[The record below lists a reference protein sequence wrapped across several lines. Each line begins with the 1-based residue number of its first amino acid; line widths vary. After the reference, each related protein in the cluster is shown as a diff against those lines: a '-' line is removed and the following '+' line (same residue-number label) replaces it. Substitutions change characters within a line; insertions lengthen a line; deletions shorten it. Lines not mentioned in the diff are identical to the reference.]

1 MTPGPAPARDA
12 IVEEP
17 SGPLTGGRW
26 RTTLGL
32 FAGIIVFALALF
44 ALRDA
49 LASYNFREVRSSL
62 AAIPG
67 GLLLRAVAFTIAGYG
82 ALIVYDVLALRYVER
97 TLPTH
102 RVAFV
107 GFIAYAFSNALGFPM
122 ILGGGVRYR
131 FYNAWGL
138 SSADIALTVGFNGV
152 TFWLGVIAVAGA
164 AFLFEPAASP
174 ALFGIRMPSLY
185 PLGVLLLVTVAAY
198 LVAAA
203 FVRAPLRLGDWEF
216 SLPSPGLALAQLA
229 VSCVDWVLAGAVLY
243 VLLPGHTPGL
253 TFVVFLGPFLL
264 AQIAGLLSHVPAGI
278 GVFDA
283 LFVTLMNEYLAPAS
297 LIGVLIVYRAIYY
310 LLPLAVA
317 LAMLGVHEV
326 TRGSTRFARYA
337 RVAGTWVPG
346 VAPTLFSLTTFIGGA
361 ILLVSGAAPPMG
373 RRLRFLAD
381 FVPLAAIEASHFI
394 GSLTGAALL
403 ILAWGLGRRLDA
415 AYWATLIALV
425 VGIAASLLKGFDYEE
440 ATVLAIILVTLL
452 PARRHFYRRASLTGE
467 FFSPVW
473 ISMTLVVVGTTIWL
487 GSFAFK
493 HVDYSSDLWWHFA
506 LRGDAPRALRATVGA
521 VAVLFLA
528 AVQRLLRPHAAEPD
542 APDEPTLDR
551 VRDIVAGSPDTS
563 SHLALLGDKSILFAE
578 SGKAF
583 VMYAAEGRSYVAMG
597 DPIGPPRDR
606 QELAWQFRMLADR
619 HGSATVFYQVRMHNL
634 PLYLDLGLSL
644 LKLGEEARVALPAF
658 SLDGGSRKGLRRVV
672 KSVDK
677 EGATFEVLPAAMTP
691 ALLPTFRAISDDW
704 LAAKR
709 TREKK
714 FSLGFFS
721 ERYLHDAPM
730 AVVRRDGEIVAFANL
745 WEGANREE
753 LSVDLMRY
761 SRAAPEGVMEYLFI
775 QLMLWG
781 RDQGYAHFNLGMAP
795 LSGLE
800 NRQLAPIWHR
810 MGALLYRHAENFYN
824 FQGLRTYK
832 QKFDPVWEPRY
843 LASPGGLQ
851 LPRILTNVASLV
863 SGGLRGVIAK

>member
-1 MTPGPAPARDA
+1 VTADPAAPGGATVAAPH
-12 IVEEP
+12 
-17 SGPLTGGRW
+17 GPRPHGGW
-26 RTTLGL
+26 RTRLGL
-32 FAGIIVFALALF
+32 LAGIAVFAVALL

-49 LASYNFREVRSSL
+49 LAAYNFRDVRSSIAAVPGRVLL
-62 AAIPG
+62 AAM
-67 GLLLRAVAFTIAGYG
+67 LCTLASYG
-82 ALIVYDVLALRYVER
+82 ALVLYDSLALRYVR
-97 TLPTH
+97 RDLAGH

-107 GFIAYAFSNALGFPM
+107 SFIAYAFSNALGFPL

-138 SSADIALTVGFNGV
+138 SSAEIALTVAFNAV
-152 TFWLGVIAVAGA
+152 TFWLGVIAVTGA

-174 ALFGIRMPSLY
+174 ALFGVRMSSLQ
-185 PLGVLLLVTVAAY
+185 PVGVLLLLGAGAY
-198 LVAAA
+198 LLAAT
-203 FVRAPLRLGDWEF
+203 FLRRPLRLRDWEF
-216 SLPSPGLALAQLA
+216 TLPTPGLALAQLA

-243 VLLPGHTPGL
+243 VLLPPDTPGL
-253 TFVVFLGPFLL
+253 TFAVFLGPFLL
-264 AQIAGLLSHVPAGI
+264 AQIVGLLSHVPAGI

-283 LFVTLMNEYLAPAS
+283 LFVTLMSGYVAPAV
-297 LIGVLIVYRAIYY
+297 LIGVLIAYRAIYY
-310 LLPLAVA
+310 LLPLAAA
-317 LAMLGVHEV
+317 LMLLGVHEV
-326 TRGSTRFARYA
+326 TRGSTRFARAA
-337 RVAGTWVPG
+337 RAAGTWVPG

-361 ILLVSGAAPPMG
+361 ILLVSGAAPAMSG
-373 RRLRFLAD
+373 RLRLLAGI
-381 FVPLAAIEASHFI
+381 VPLAAIEASHFI

-403 ILAWGLGRRLDA
+403 VLAWGLGRRLDA
-415 AYWATLIALV
+415 AYWATLAALV
-425 VGIAASLLKGFDYEE
+425 VGIVASLLKGFDYEE
-440 ATVLAIILVTLL
+440 ATVLAIILLTLL
-452 PARRHFYRRASLTGE
+452 PARRHFYRRASFTAE

-473 ISMTLVVVGTTIWL
+473 ISMTLAVIGTTIWL
-487 GSFAFK
+487 GTFAFK
-493 HVDYSSDLWWHFA
+493 HVDYSADLWWRFA

-521 VAVLFLA
+521 MVVLLLA
-528 AVQRLLRPHAAEPD
+528 AVQRLMRPAAAEPEEPDD
-542 APDEPTLDR
+542 ATLAR
-551 VRDIVAGSPDTS
+551 VRGIVASSPDTS
-563 SHLALLGDKSILFAE
+563 SHLALLGDKSILFSE
-578 SGKAF
+578 SGNAF

-597 DPIGPPRDR
+597 DPVGPPRER
-606 QELAWQFRMLADR
+606 QELSWQFRTLADH
-619 HGSATVFYQVRMHNL
+619 HGAATVFYQVRMHNL

-644 LKLGEEARVALPAF
+644 LKLGEEARVALPSF
-658 SLDGGSRKGLRRVV
+658 SLDGGGRKGLRRVV
-672 KSVDK
+672 KNLDK
-677 EGATFEVLPAAMTP
+677 EGAGFEVLPASMTP
-691 ALLPTFRAISDDW
+691 GLLPTLRAISDDW

-714 FSLGFFS
+714 FSLGFFN
-721 ERYLHDAPM
+721 ERYLRDAPI

-745 WEGANREE
+745 WEGANRDE

-781 RDQGYAHFNLGMAP
+781 RAEGYAHFNLGMAP

-824 FQGLRTYK
+824 FQGLRAYK

-863 SGGLRGVIAK
+863 SGGLRGVVAK

>member
-1 MTPGPAPARDA
+1 M
-12 IVEEP
+12 
-17 SGPLTGGRW
+17 
-26 RTTLGL
+26 
-32 FAGIIVFALALF
+32 
-44 ALRDA
+44 
-49 LASYNFREVRSSL
+49 
-62 AAIPG
+62 
-67 GLLLRAVAFTIAGYG
+67 LLLLAVG
-82 ALIVYDVLALRYVER
+82 
-97 TLPTH
+97 
-102 RVAFV
+102 
-107 GFIAYAFSNALGFPM
+107 
-122 ILGGGVRYR
+122 
-131 FYNAWGL
+131 
-138 SSADIALTVGFNGV
+138 
-152 TFWLGVIAVAGA
+152 
-164 AFLFEPAASP
+164 
-174 ALFGIRMPSLY
+174 
-185 PLGVLLLVTVAAY
+185 AY
-198 LVAAA
+198 LFAAA

-216 SLPSPGLALAQLA
+216 SLPTPGLALAQVA

-243 VLLPGHTPGL
+243 ALLPLHAPGL
-253 TFVVFLGPFLL
+253 TFTVFLGPFLL
-264 AQIAGLLSHVPAGI
+264 AQIVGLISHVPAGV

-283 LFVTLMNEYLAPAS
+283 LFVTLMSEYLAPGS
-297 LIGVLIVYRAIYY
+297 LVGVLIAYRAIYY

-317 LAMLGVHEV
+317 LAILGAHEL
-326 TRGSTRFARYA
+326 TRGRTRFARYA
-337 RVAGTWVPG
+337 RTAGTWVPG

-373 RRLRFLAD
+373 GRLRFLAG

-403 ILAWGLGRRLDA
+403 ILAWGLARRLDA

-425 VGIAASLLKGFDYEE
+425 VGIVASLLKGIDYEE
-440 ATVLAIILVTLL
+440 AVVLAVILVTLL
-452 PARRHFYRRASLTGE
+452 PARRHFYRRASFTAE

-473 ISMTLVVVGTTIWL
+473 ISMTLAVVGSTVWL
-487 GSFAFK
+487 GAFAFK

-506 LRGDAPRALRATVGA
+506 LRGDAPRSLRATVGA
-521 VAVLFLA
+521 VVVLLLA
-528 AVQRLLRPHAAEPD
+528 AVHRLLRPHAAEPVLPDD
-542 APDEPTLDR
+542 ATLVR
-551 VRDIVAGSPDTS
+551 VREIVVRASDTV
-563 SHLALLGDKSILFAE
+563 SHLALLGDKSILFSE
-578 SGKAF
+578 NGNAF
-583 VMYAAEGRSYVAMG
+583 VMYGAEGRSYVAMG
-597 DPIGPPRDR
+597 DPIGPPRER

-619 HGSATVFYQVRMHNL
+619 HGSATVFYQVRLHNL

-658 SLDGGSRKGLRRVV
+658 SLDGGGRKGLRRVV
-672 KSVDK
+672 KNLDK

-730 AVVRRDGEIVAFANL
+730 AVVRRGGEIVAFANV
-745 WEGANREE
+745 WEGANRDE
-753 LSVDLMRY
+753 LSVDLMRF

-775 QLMLWG
+775 HLMLWG
-781 RDQGYAHFNLGMAP
+781 RDQGYGHFSLGMAP

-851 LPRILTNVASLV
+851 LPRILANVASLV
-863 SGGLRGVIAK
+863 SGGLRGVISK